1 MARGLLE
8 LQLDEV
14 LLILV
19 LVIPFNLKSMSS
31 RTLKEPARSTVQR
44 ISISLPDEV
53 YRELDEMI
61 EERGIESRSKLITE
75 LINQAVLDHQEDKGD
90 QIMAGTI
97 TLIYEES
104 KSPLFQRLA
113 EIERRHIDEVISSL
127 HVQLEN
133 SYRME
138 VILVQGPANTLRQI
152 ADELLGCKGVRT
164 GKLTLTSIIIP
175 PLHPLPSQS
184 K

>member
-1 MARGLLE
+1 
-8 LQLDEV
+8 
-14 LLILV
+14 
-19 LVIPFNLKSMSS
+19 
-31 RTLKEPARSTVQR
+31 
-44 ISISLPDEV
+44 LPDAV

-75 LINQAVLDHQEDKGD
+75 LINQAVLVHREDKGE

-97 TLIYEES
+97 TLIYDEA
-104 KSPLFQRLA
+104 KGPLLQRLG
-113 EIERRHIDEVISSL
+113 EIERQHLDEVISSL

-133 SYRME
+133 NHRME
-138 VILVQGPANTLRQI
+138 VILVQGPAKRLRHI
-152 ADELLGCKGVRT
+152 ADRLLGCKGVRT

-175 PLHPLPSQS
+175 PLHPLPNT